1 MANSSARIS
10 AVLVNPSSF
19 CIGLRPTLALSWL
32 TKAMT
37 AFSLSSVER
46 LFCVGTAVVCL
57 VVGCVGATVWIVVGC
72 VGTVCLAV
80 GCVGAT
86 VCLVVGCVGAT
97 VCIMVGCVGATVW
110 IVVGCVGTVCLV
122 GGCVGA
128 VVCLTVGCVGV
139 TVCVVLPEPPLDRF
153 DFLEPLDDLPPDEP
167 PELLPPLDR

>member
-32 TKAMT
+32 TKAIT
-37 AFSLSSVER
+37 AFSLSSAER

-57 VVGCVGATVWIVVGC
+57 VVGCVGATVCIVVGC
-72 VGTVCLAV
+72 VGV
-80 GCVGAT
+80 T

-97 VCIMVGCVGATVW
+97 VCI
-110 IVVGCVGTVCLV
+110 VVGCVGTVCLV
-122 GGCVGA
+122 VGCVGTICLAVGCVGA
-128 VVCLTVGCVGV
+128 VVCLTVGCIGV

>member
-1 MANSSARIS
+1 MCENVVANSSARIS

-32 TKAMT
+32 TKAIT
-37 AFSLSSVER
+37 AFSLSSAER

-57 VVGCVGATVWIVVGC
+57 VVGCVGATVCLVVGCVGATVCIVVGC

-80 GCVGAT
+80 
-86 VCLVVGCVGAT
+86 
-97 VCIMVGCVGATVW
+97 
-110 IVVGCVGTVCLV
+110 
-122 GGCVGA
+122 GCVGA

>member
-32 TKAMT
+32 TKAIT
-37 AFSLSSVER
+37 AFSLSSAER

-57 VVGCVGATVWIVVGC
+57 VVGCVGATVCIV
-72 VGTVCLAV
+72 V

-97 VCIMVGCVGATVW
+97 VCI
-110 IVVGCVGTVCLV
+110 VVGCVGTVCLV
-122 GGCVGA
+122 VDCVGTICLAVGCVGA

>member
-32 TKAMT
+32 TKAIT
-37 AFSLSSVER
+37 AFSLSSAER

-57 VVGCVGATVWIVVGC
+57 VVGCVGT
-72 VGTVCLAV
+72 TVCIVV

-97 VCIMVGCVGATVW
+97 VCI
-110 IVVGCVGTVCLV
+110 VVGCVGTVCLV
-122 GGCVGA
+122 VDCVGTICLAVGCVGA

>member
-37 AFSLSSVER
+37 AFSLSSAER

-57 VVGCVGATVWIVVGC
+57 VVGCVGATVCIV
-72 VGTVCLAV
+72 V

-97 VCIMVGCVGATVW
+97 VCI
-110 IVVGCVGTVCLV
+110 VVGCVGTVCLV
-122 GGCVGA
+122 VDCVGTICLAVGCVGA

>member
-32 TKAMT
+32 TKAIT
-37 AFSLSSVER
+37 AFSLSSAER

-57 VVGCVGATVWIVVGC
+57 VVGCVGATVCLVVGC
-72 VGTVCLAV
+72 VGATVCIVV

-86 VCLVVGCVGAT
+86 VCLVVGCVGT
-97 VCIMVGCVGATVW
+97 VCL
-110 IVVGCVGTVCLV
+110 VVGCVGTVCLV
-122 GGCVGA
+122 VGCVGA

>member
-32 TKAMT
+32 TKAIT
-37 AFSLSSVER
+37 AFSLSSAER

-57 VVGCVGATVWIVVGC
+57 VVGCVGATVCI
-72 VGTVCLAV
+72 
-80 GCVGAT
+80 
-86 VCLVVGCVGAT
+86 VVGCVGAT
-97 VCIMVGCVGATVW
+97 VC

-122 GGCVGA
+122 VDCVGTICLAVGCVGA